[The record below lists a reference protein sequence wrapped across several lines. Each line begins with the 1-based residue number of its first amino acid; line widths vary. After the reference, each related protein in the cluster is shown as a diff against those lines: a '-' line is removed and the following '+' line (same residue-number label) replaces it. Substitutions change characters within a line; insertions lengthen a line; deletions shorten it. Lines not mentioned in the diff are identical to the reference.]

1 MRNHIHEY
9 QTLSI
14 VPTLVRIMDGPLNH
28 VQEGIIL
35 VDEQWCVT
43 DLNAAA
49 ESLLNE
55 SSGSLI
61 DSDFRDEFPTAVNSP
76 LAPLWESD
84 LQEQHEFEEYFPELN
99 RWLDGRVI
107 PLDDGIAV
115 YLRDVSQQRRRDDQ
129 LVAQRRNQ
137 EILTRINGIIREII
151 RDLSNATT
159 RTEIERT
166 VCERL
171 AATQLYE
178 FAWIGEQDPIDN
190 QLSVNAVSGNA
201 GKIIDRLTEWTADN
215 EGGSSIPEMTAI
227 RTGESRVTDQLAG
240 DESIPEPVRRAT
252 FARGLQSNLS
262 TPLAYG
268 NRIEGVLA
276 VYSTRADAFSEPERF
291 GFEALGEII
300 GFSIRAT
307 QQQNLLL
314 SDTVIELML
323 RVSDPKSCLV
333 CISERFDV
341 ILNIEGIVPIDRN
354 SLLLYVS
361 VIGGTST
368 DILDTAA
375 SWEAVKQNRIVDEYE
390 TGALL
395 ELTLDGASP
404 VLKLAE
410 RGATVRTATYEDG
423 TGHITAEMSPDAD
436 IRSVIEEIGEAFSE
450 SELVAKREQERDV
463 ETAQQFRTELIDQL
477 TERQRTVLRT
487 AYFGEYFESPRG
499 STAEELAQSL
509 GITSPTF
516 HHHLRAAQRKL
527 LHAFINKKTAKRDES
542 KPLGVRTDSSRLNES
557 KQHEMR

>member
-1 MRNHIHEY
+1 
-9 QTLSI
+9 
-14 VPTLVRIMDGPLNH
+14 MDGLLNH
-28 VQEGIIL
+28 VREGVIL
-35 VDEQWCVT
+35 IDEQRRVV
-43 DLNAAA
+43 DFNAAA

-55 SSGSLI
+55 PSESLI
-61 DSDFRDEFPTAVNSP
+61 DSDFREVFPTAVNSP
-76 LAPLWESD
+76 LATLWESN
-84 LQEQHEFEEYFPELN
+84 LQEQQEFEEYFPELD
-99 RWLDGRVI
+99 RWLDGRVV
-107 PLDDGIAV
+107 PLDNEIAV

-151 RDLSNATT
+151 RDLSDATT
-159 RTEIERT
+159 RAEIEQT

-171 AATQLYE
+171 AASQLYE
-178 FAWIGEQDPIDN
+178 FAWIGEWDPIND
-190 QLSVNAVSGNA
+190 QLSVNDVSGNA
-201 GKIIDRLTEWTADN
+201 EKIIDRLTEWTPKN
-215 EGGSSIPEMTAI
+215 EEGSSIPEITAI

-252 FARGLQSNLS
+252 FARGLQSNLV

-276 VYSTRADAFSEPERF
+276 VYSTREDAFSEPERF

-307 QQQNLLL
+307 QQRNLLL
-314 SDTVIELML
+314 SDTVIEITLQ
-323 RVSDPKSCLV
+323 VCDPKSCLV
-333 CISERFDV
+333 CISERFEIAV
-341 ILNIEGIVPIDRN
+341 TVEGIVPLDGS

-361 VIGGTST
+361 VTGGTST
-368 DILDTAA
+368 DILDTAT
-375 SWEAVKQNRIVDEYE
+375 SWEAVNQGRIIEEYE

-395 ELTLDGASP
+395 ELTFDGTSP
-404 VLKLAE
+404 IVKLIE
-410 RGATVRTATYEDG
+410 RGATVRTATFEDG
-423 TGHITAEMSPDAD
+423 TGHIIAEMPPDAN
-436 IRSVIEEIGEAFSE
+436 IRSLVEEIGEAFSE
-450 SELVAKREQERDV
+450 SELVAKRERERDV
-463 ETAQQFRTELIDQL
+463 ETAQQFRTQLIDQL

-527 LHAFINKKTAKRDES
+527 LHSFINNGTTIQDES
-542 KPLGVRTDSSRLNES
+542 EPQGIHTDSSRSNES
-557 KQHEMR
+557 KQHETR